1 MLGYAIANPT
11 YALSIVKFISAQQAG
26 LTKNDEHFHIAGISK
41 KLGFFFAD
49 IPNIFRFFGFGCAH
63 NYPNMQLNLHR
74 ISRQIRRIADDR

>member
-41 KLGFFFAD
+41 KLGFF
-49 IPNIFRFFGFGCAH
+49 
-63 NYPNMQLNLHR
+63 
-74 ISRQIRRIADDR
+74 S